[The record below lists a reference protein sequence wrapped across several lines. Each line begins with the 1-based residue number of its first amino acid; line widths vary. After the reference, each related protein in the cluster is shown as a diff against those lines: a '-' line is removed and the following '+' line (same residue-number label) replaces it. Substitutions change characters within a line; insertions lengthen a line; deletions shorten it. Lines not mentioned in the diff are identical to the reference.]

1 MYSFEG
7 YMYTLL
13 CVPVVSDHR
22 LLSIFLPFSFL
33 FDKVD
38 ECRYIAPF
46 PTLTRNLTQAWQRG
60 GRVMWYFLSIFFFFF
75 VPLYTAC
82 YVCVPFLALRHTV
95 ARCSLHERTPWNR
108 DRIIERYFRRKGQQ
122 SNKFELRLRTTHP
135 DGLIAWIG
143 RGKVEHLIL
152 SLHGGQVLLTYK
164 SKNEQI
170 SLRSRV
176 RISISILSF
185 FFLFLFLQEMW
196 RLSIRF
202 RNGWTMACSIK
213 SERREGE
220 ERRWYRWT
228 TLLLS
233 RCPQR

>member
-1 MYSFEG
+1 M
-7 YMYTLL
+7 
-13 CVPVVSDHR
+13 H
-22 LLSIFLPFSFL
+22 
-33 FDKVD
+33 
-38 ECRYIAPF
+38 RYIFSNLDSKLDAS
-46 PTLTRNLTQAWQRG
+46 LTERG
-60 GRVMWYFLSIFFFFF
+60 KGYVILFIHFFFFF

-95 ARCSLHERTPWNR
+95 VRCSLQERTPWNR
-108 DRIIERYFRRKGQQ
+108 DRIIEQYFRRKGQQ

-185 FFLFLFLQEMW
+185 FFLFLEEMW

-228 TLLLS
+228 TPLLS